1 MTSFAFILGVMPL
14 VVSTGAGS
22 ASRNAIG
29 TGVAGGM
36 LAATA
41 LGIFLIP
48 VFYVVV
54 RRIFKSWKTRS
65 AAPAEPGLDSPGHQ
79 KEPMA

>member
-1 MTSFAFILGVMPL
+1 
-14 VVSTGAGS
+14 
-22 ASRNAIG
+22 
-29 TGVAGGM
+29 M

-54 RRIFKSWKTRS
+54 RRIFKSTVVTTP
-65 AAPAEPGLDSPGHQ
+65 APDAHDGRGQ
-79 KEPMA
+79 TV

>member
-1 MTSFAFILGVMPL
+1 MWFDRKTGNRRLGRGHVL
-14 VVSTGAGS
+14 DVKLRTKEVRAT
-22 ASRNAIG
+22 RLK
-29 TGVAGGM
+29 

-54 RRIFKSWKTRS
+54 RRIFKGKIKNLHGSGS
-65 AAPAEPGLDSPGHQ
+65 AIS
-79 KEPMA
+79 KEPTV